1 MNGNK
6 VIDSTG
12 NHAGGASMK
21 LGYLTTF
28 SDDELKLASG
38 IGFDGLE
45 VHAKSWPA
53 EDLQSADRRSAVASQ
68 AVELAGKYG
77 ITITALA
84 YYERGNAHEPRE
96 RIAAYRNVIEFCA
109 AMKVPA
115 LATLTGGDPDAGLDD
130 NVKLWTDTFADVARI
145 AEDNGVKIAFENWP
159 GFGPVPPCKSVNF
172 GFSPTA
178 WEKMFNAVDS
188 PALGLEFDPSH
199 LVWQQADY
207 LGALKRFGSKV
218 YHVHLKDTEIM
229 EDAVARHGS
238 FGGGWWRYR
247 IPGFGL
253 VDWPS
258 FFSALYEIGYDGG
271 TAIEH
276 EDAVFSGDRR
286 ADGLKLGYNY
296 LRPMI
301 L

>member
-1 MNGNK
+1 
-6 VIDSTG
+6 
-12 NHAGGASMK
+12 MK

-28 SDDELKLASG
+28 SEDELKLASS

-45 VHAKSWPA
+45 VHARSWPA
-53 EDLQSADRRSAVASQ
+53 EDLQSADRRRDAA
-68 AVELAGKYG
+68 ARAIELAGKHG
-77 ITITALA
+77 ITITAVA
-84 YYERGNAHEPRE
+84 FYERGNPADPQA
-96 RIAAYRNVIEFCA
+96 RISAYRDVIEMCA
-109 AMKVPA
+109 AMRVPA
-115 LATLTGGDPDAGLDD
+115 LATLTGGDPDASLDD
-130 NVKLWTDTFADVARI
+130 NVKLWADTFAEVGRI
-145 AEDNGVKIAFENWP
+145 AESNDVKIAFENWP
-159 GFGPVPPCKSVNF
+159 GFGSVPPCKSVNF

-178 WEKMFNAVDS
+178 WDKMFNAVDS

-199 LVWQQADY
+199 LVWQQCDY
-207 LGALKRFGSKV
+207 IGALKRYGSKV
-218 YHVHLKDTEIM
+218 HHVHLKDTEIL
-229 EDAVARHGS
+229 EDAVALHGS

-253 VDWPS
+253 VDWMG

-276 EDAVFSGDRR
+276 EDGVFSGARR
-286 ADGLKLGYNY
+286 VDGLRLGFNY

>member
-1 MNGNK
+1 
-6 VIDSTG
+6 
-12 NHAGGASMK
+12 MK

-28 SDDELKLASG
+28 SEDELKLASG

-45 VHAKSWPA
+45 VHARSWPA
-53 EDLQSADRRSAVASQ
+53 EDLQSSQGRRQTADR
-68 AVELAGKYG
+68 AVELAGSYG

-84 YYERGNAHEPRE
+84 FYERGDARDPKS
-96 RIAAYRNVIEFCA
+96 RIEAYRSVIDFCA
-109 AMKVPA
+109 AMQVPSVA
-115 LATLTGGDPDAGLDD
+115 ALTGGDPDASLEE
-130 NVKLWTDTFADVARI
+130 NVDLWKDTFAEVAKI
-145 AEDNGVKIAFENWP
+145 AGDNNVKIAFENWP

-178 WEKMFNAVDS
+178 WEMMFNAVDS

-199 LVWQQADY
+199 LVWQQVDY
-207 LGALKRFGSKV
+207 IGALKQYGSRV
-218 YHVHLKDTEIM
+218 HHVHLKDTEIM
-229 EDAVARHGS
+229 DDALAAHGS
-238 FGGGWWRYR
+238 FGGRWWRYR

-253 VDWPS
+253 VDWMD
-258 FFSALYEIGYDGG
+258 FFSALTEIGYDGG

-276 EDAVFSGDRR
+276 EDPVFSGPRR

-296 LRPMI
+296 LRPMV